1 MAQLETVSHSG
12 KVIAADPQLIT
23 VEIVSESA
31 CSACHAKGLCGVGEQ
46 RVKQVSVPT
55 PVSEFYEIGEEVWV
69 DLKASMGHKAVWIAY
84 VTPLAVLVAV
94 IMVLLR
100 SGAGELVAGLAGIAA
115 VAVYYFCV
123 WLLRDRLRD
132 QYIFMIRK
140 KN

>member
-1 MAQLETVSHSG
+1 MAQETVSHTG
-12 KVIAADPQLIT
+12 KVISADPQFIQ

-31 CSACHAKGLCGVGEQ
+31 CGACHAKGLCGVGEQ